1 MQHSAELERNSF
13 APVTLLICWNI
24 TTPHFVC
31 SPFMSGSRLRRQE
44 EGWGAPLVWGWGASF
59 GAKPRHRHHRHIGT
73 GCLGPRAPSVLVVRV
88 LSGAVPSSKTH
99 TEPLSSFV
107 RRSNLMFQLYACH
120 WMLTPNTGP
129 RVPFE
134 NYPLYIGR
142 GRGGGVYD
150 ADLAPLLIFLQQGT
164 LTHSKLTQYRPLV
177 RIFSFSFKSKI
188 KKCQKSSSNNWI
200 ENICW
205 AVKHLK
211 EFKTS
216 ATCLVNGNPLS
227 LHKAA
232 IALVITKLFQPTNQ
246 GQKDIDFCLGG
257 CYPCLVHHRC

>member
-1 MQHSAELERNSF
+1 MSSTLALSPQNHNFNSSRERNWSLAGESEEREQVVSSHICQFSWHSPCCSCSHKNSGQIIRFGPNEETPQRILLSVLAHGRIGICHYFMKISKGKRRGKRSWTIRRSKKVTLHRLSWAPRSTAESFCKTTPIMQHNAELERNSF

-99 TEPLSSFV
+99 TVPLSSFV
-107 RRSNLMFQLYACH
+107 RRSNLMFQLCACH
-120 WMLTPNTGP
+120 WMLTSDTGP

-134 NYPLYIGR
+134 N
-142 GRGGGVYD
+142 
-150 ADLAPLLIFLQQGT
+150 
-164 LTHSKLTQYRPLV
+164 
-177 RIFSFSFKSKI
+177 
-188 KKCQKSSSNNWI
+188 
-200 ENICW
+200 
-205 AVKHLK
+205 
-211 EFKTS
+211 
-216 ATCLVNGNPLS
+216 
-227 LHKAA
+227 
-232 IALVITKLFQPTNQ
+232 
-246 GQKDIDFCLGG
+246 
-257 CYPCLVHHRC
+257 